1 MNELIYKSE
10 ELTGHPNSD
19 IEEDMRSIVMVVE
32 MGNNEEDLKN
42 IYRLKDKILI
52 KKFDFTDIAI
62 WNQIKDRYYKKIS
75 QK

>member
-1 MNELIYKSE
+1 MNELIYKPE
-10 ELTGHPNSD
+10 ELTGHPNFD
-19 IEEDMRSIVMVVE
+19 IEEEMRSIVMVVE
-32 MGNNEEDLKN
+32 MLDNEEDLKN

-52 KKFDFTDIAI
+52 KKFDFMDIAI